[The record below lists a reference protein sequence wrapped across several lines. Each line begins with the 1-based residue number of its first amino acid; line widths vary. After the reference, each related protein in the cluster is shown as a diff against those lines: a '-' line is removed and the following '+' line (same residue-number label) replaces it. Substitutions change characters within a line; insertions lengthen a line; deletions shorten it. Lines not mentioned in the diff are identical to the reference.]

1 MPPKTR
7 ASRKPR
13 TPRPVPVVAAV
24 EGPDLERSPVHTP
37 GRRLRW
43 TTANVDE
50 GLPGTVT
57 PLTWSLY
64 FPPTESTMR
73 DCWVDLGVM
82 PESERAV
89 PDDVDGRFISVAYG
103 HAIANVDLMGQMA
116 ARIPGG
122 SAAMMEE
129 QLFGSVQGGGLPEP
143 TGLRKMRRYPFV
155 AVKFPR
161 TLRRAMRALDPTA
174 SEIDAWWGRAAFGA
188 SDLDLAGATA
198 LLVEAR
204 AQFERVLMIHMVL
217 SMACQG
223 VMGQVETLA
232 TRAGMPE
239 LGHQLVKSEQGTA
252 EFDLVRDLWRLS
264 ADEIDMDSFLRSHG
278 YHGPREGLVESVSWR
293 EDAAM
298 VRDLAARYRSRTGDM
313 DGLVLRRREEH
324 AAAVRRLEGAL
335 GRVRSVPARLLL
347 RFASNAPDWRETG
360 RASILR
366 CVDVTRAASGT
377 VGLRLVEEGVL
388 SAPGEVRFLTID
400 ELVQIDRATVRSA
413 VVFAGR
419 SVAETV
425 AARRADHQ
433 AYDALSLPHV
443 WHGLPTVETVVVSD
457 AVSADGP
464 AKSPG
469 ASQDG
474 LVVTGLGVSAGVA
487 EGIVRVVTDLDEA
500 DFDDGTVMV
509 CKATDPSWAS
519 LFPLAEAVVTDVG
532 SAMSHAA
539 IVCRELGLPCVAN
552 TRTGT
557 TQLRDGMRVRV
568 DGSAGTVEVIG

>member
-1 MPPKTR
+1 
-7 ASRKPR
+7 
-13 TPRPVPVVAAV
+13 VA
-24 EGPDLERSPVHTP
+24 DLLRSPVHAP

-73 DCWVDLGVM
+73 ACWVDLGVM
-82 PESERAV
+82 PESERAI
-89 PDDVDGRFISVAYG
+89 PDDVDGRFISVSHG

-116 ARIPGG
+116 ARVPGG

-129 QLFGSVQGGGLPEP
+129 QLFGSVQGGGHPEP

-161 TLRRAMRALDPTA
+161 TLRRSMRELEPTA
-174 SEIDAWWGRAAFGA
+174 REVAEWWRRAAFA
-188 SDLDLAGATA
+188 ADDLDLAGATA

-232 TRAGMPE
+232 ARAGMPE

-252 EFDLVRDLWRLS
+252 EFELVRDLWRLS
-264 ADEIDMDSFLRSHG
+264 AAEIDIDTFLQRHG

-293 EDAAM
+293 EDSLM
-298 VRDLAARYRSRTGDM
+298 VIALAERYRSRAGDM
-313 DGLVLRRREEH
+313 DGLVVRRTEEH
-324 AAAVRRLEGAL
+324 AVAVRRLQEAL
-335 GRVRSVPARLLL
+335 GRWRAVPARALL
-347 RFASNAPDWRETG
+347 RFAAHAPDWRETG
-360 RASILR
+360 RANILR
-366 CVDVTRAASGT
+366 CVDVTRAAARTAGR
-377 VGLRLVEEGVL
+377 RLVEEGL
-388 SAPGEVRFLTID
+388 LADPADVRFLSID
-400 ELVQIDRATVRSA
+400 ELHRINRATDRSA
-413 VVFAGR
+413 LVIDGGSVTETVVRRRSDHDAYDLMRLPHVWHGLAPVT

-425 AARRADHQ
+425 AAD
-433 AYDALSLPHV
+433 
-443 WHGLPTVETVVVSD
+443 T
-457 AVSADGP
+457 GP
-464 AKSPG
+464 LKAPG
-469 ASQDG
+469 APHDG
-474 LVVTGLGVSAGVA
+474 LVVTGIGVSAGVA
-487 EGIVRVVTDLDEA
+487 EGIVKVVTDLDEA

-509 CKATDPSWAS
+509 CKATDPGWAS

-557 TQLRDGMRVRV
+557 VDLRDGMRVRV
-568 DGSAGTVEVIG
+568 DGNAGTVEVIG